1 MSASNLGYTPGS
13 GASVATDLDGGV
25 HHQKTVVEFL
35 DNGVP
40 TPVDAQGDGLPVR
53 DQDAALL
60 LQRLLMAL
68 SSPVGYDRSQ
78 QRQRVVAS
86 LEANQALSTVATVNT
101 VTTCSTVSL
110 LGNIAAIDGLQ
121 PRIQIYGANLSAWR
135 DCVRSCIS

>member
-35 DNGVP
+35 DSGVP
-40 TPVDAQGDGLPVR
+40 TPVDAQNAHMPVR
-53 DQDAALL
+53 DQDAAFLL
-60 LQRLLMAL
+60 NRLLMAL
-68 SSPVGYDRSQ
+68 ASPQGYDRAQ
-78 QRQRVVAS
+78 QRQRVVAA
-86 LEANQALSTVATVNT
+86 LEASQTLGTVST
-101 VTTCSTVSL
+101 VTTVTTVTTV
-110 LGNIAAIDGLQ
+110 GNIASVDGLQ